1 MKKHLLW
8 SVVWVAVAW
17 GSWLPTWAG
26 ITEGDPWDANSW
38 VQRFQ
43 QSWTEYGGHLNNRP
57 FDLIAVKMVSPNDY
71 FQRPVFRNFS
81 VGGWQSHTATD
92 PWPTLLVISA
102 AQTSTWSTLL
112 QWDMVFEGAKTN
124 SLIFDVAVYARDGN
138 QGYAEIPEPVQTQRF
153 WWNCQPEPGNWGQ
166 ISSYDKWRWS
176 TYGVWTPTR
185 TELFGMMS
193 PGGQGGMVPEPS
205 SILIWTLM
213 GGAAV
218 AGVWYRRRRTAA

>member
-43 QSWTEYGGHLNNRP
+43 QSWTEYSGHLNNRP

-166 ISSYDKWRWS
+166 ISSYGNWRWS